1 MTHNA
6 HLILDTIIQSH
17 DHMTAEE
24 LYVKLKTYGYHIS
37 MATVYNNLSKLWE
50 EGLIRKVRVK
60 GQPDRYDHTGRHDH
74 LVCCKCGRLS
84 DIKFSD
90 LTDILQSQTGEKIL
104 SYDLQ
109 VSYVC
114 PECRKAE
121 EAGMNKESTENK
133 Q

>member
-1 MTHNA
+1 MTHNSQ
-6 HLILDTIIQSH
+6 LILDTIIQSH
-17 DHMTAEE
+17 EHMTAEE
-24 LYVKLKTYGYHIS
+24 LYVRLKNDGYRIS
-37 MATVYNNLSKLWE
+37 MATVYNNLSKLFE

-74 LVCCKCGRLS
+74 LVCCKCGKLS

-90 LTDILQSQTGEKIL
+90 LTDILQAQTGEKIL

-109 VSYVC
+109 ASYIC
-114 PECRKAE
+114 PECRKA
-121 EAGMNKESTENK
+121 AQMDKDKEST